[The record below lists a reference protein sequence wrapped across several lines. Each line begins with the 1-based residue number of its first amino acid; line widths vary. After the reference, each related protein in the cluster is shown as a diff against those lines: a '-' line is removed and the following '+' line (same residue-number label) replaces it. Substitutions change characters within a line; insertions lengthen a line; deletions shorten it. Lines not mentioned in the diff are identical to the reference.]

1 MKRVILSILAV
12 MAFVGMQAQSYD
24 YLTFVSNGGEKSMK
38 ITGTV
43 ISFSNGN
50 MVVKNAAEEYTVA
63 LSDLKK
69 FYFSDEAS
77 AIEAVADDSNEP
89 VVVYSVSGQLIGNF
103 DNAASAKNQL
113 SKGIYVVK
121 GKNESKKMMVE

>member
-1 MKRVILSILAV
+1 
-12 MAFVGMQAQSYD
+12 
-24 YLTFVSNGGEKSMK
+24 MK

-69 FYFSDEAS
+69 FYFSDGTS

-89 VVVYSVSGQLIGNF
+89 VVVYSVSGQLIGSF